1 MPLIGTVAVLE
12 VPLALA
18 GVGRRSVLHLWEIG
32 FTYLMIER

>member
-18 GVGRRSVLHLWEIG
+18 GVGRRSVLHLWGNQFYI
-32 FTYLMIER
+32 FND